1 MIFNAIIPIRKK
13 DIFKKN
19 NQELFFYEKSL
30 REYTIDHLT
39 NSKNINNIFIS
50 YDEEIIKQMLSG
62 LDTNDYMPIIIKN
75 RKKAIRE
82 GYLMLEENDIM
93 LIAGKGHE
101 NYQEINKT
109 RIPFSDI
116 HEVKQL
122 INLK

>member
-1 MIFNAIIPIRKK
+1 MTKIAHDLSTHVIVTSDNPRSE
-13 DIFKKN
+13 DP
-19 NQELFFYEKSL
+19 
-30 REYTIDHLT
+30 
-39 NSKNINNIFIS
+39 
-50 YDEEIIKQMLSG
+50 EEIIKQMLSG